1 MNALGIQSGSEKDTP
16 AYLTGAILASLA
28 VKTVAVARQ
37 ALELTQEFS
46 AGGGDGDSRLARI
59 NIVGGGS
66 QNQVL
71 NQLITDVAG
80 CEVVAGP
87 VEATLMGNLLMQF
100 NAAGDLGT
108 DTIRQVVERSCE
120 VVSYQ
125 PRAMTP

>member
-1 MNALGIQSGSEKDTP
+1 MEDDWNDKEWDEWI
-16 AYLTGAILASLA
+16 
-28 VKTVAVARQ
+28 
-37 ALELTQEFS
+37 
-46 AGGGDGDSRLARI
+46 ARI

-71 NQLITDVAG
+71 NQLIADVAG

-100 NAAGDLGT
+100 HAAGDLGT